1 MLNTRIQSTTRR
13 LLVFVVVMLGFV
25 ATDALIASPATARRA
40 AVQFTVVPTLG
51 QAAGFEGQ
59 LRTPVARTVILQRR
73 SGYWREVARTK
84 TDSSGAFSLTDPVA
98 RSATYRIV
106 APRWRI
112 AKRKKLRRLVSTS
125 QTFTYDAESAPSPP
139 LTDAMTRAQS
149 WLDARVPY
157 SQSKYYTNQYGRYRT
172 DCSGFVSM
180 VWALSSSYTTRTL
193 PSVSVRIA
201 KEDLAPGDIM
211 NAPGYH
217 AAVFAGW
224 VDDTM
229 TKYWAYEQSGS
240 KNGMVYR
247 EVPYPYWNNK
257 SSFVPLRKAPVG

>member
-1 MLNTRIQSTTRR
+1 MLNSRIRATTRR
-13 LLVFVVVMLGFV
+13 LLVFAMILFGFV
-25 ATDALIASPATARRA
+25 ATDALIAGPASARRGV
-40 AVQFTVVPTLG
+40 VQFSVIPTAN
-51 QAAGFEGQ
+51 QAASFSGQ
-59 LRTPVARTVILQRR
+59 LTTSVARTVILQRR

-84 TDSSGAFSLTDPVA
+84 TDDSGSFSLTDPVA